1 MHNNTKKIKKYEKLS
16 DIVYCENTC
25 FIWFLRTKTT
35 VEKEK
40 KISPILLSISL

>member
-25 FIWFLRTKTT
+25 FIWFLKNKNNS
-35 VEKEK
+35 EKRK
-40 KISPILLSISL
+40 RKFLQFC